1 MPSIARTFFAAS
13 LMSACLHAAAAPEAT
28 PATDNPL
35 SVHIL
40 DLQSGQPTAGVAVTL
55 EQRDG
60 RDWRAL
66 ANAVTDAQGRVRA
79 LYPAGKPLAAGAYRI
94 VFKTGEHYARLRQP
108 TFFDQIPVEFKVDN
122 TAQHYHIPLLLSPYG
137 YSTYRGN

>member
-1 MPSIARTFFAAS
+1 MKNITRILLGATLASAS
-13 LMSACLHAAAAPEAT
+13 LLAAAA
-28 PATDNPL
+28 DNPL

-40 DLQSGQPTAGVAVTL
+40 DLQSGKPTAGVAVSL

-60 RDWRAL
+60 QAWRAL
-66 ANAVTDAQGRVRA
+66 GNAVTDAQGRVRA
-79 LYPAGKPLAAGAYRI
+79 LYPAGKPISKGVYRI
-94 VFKTGEHYARLRQP
+94 VFNTGEHYARLRQP
-108 TFFDQIPVEFKVDN
+108 TFFEQIPVEFKIDD

>member
-1 MPSIARTFFAAS
+1 MKTITRSLLALTLAATCLAAS
-13 LMSACLHAAAAPEAT
+13 AAAPA
-28 PATDNPL
+28 DNPL

-60 RDWRAL
+60 PQWRAL
-66 ANAVTDAQGRVRA
+66 GSAVTDAQGRIRA
-79 LYPAGKPLAAGAYRI
+79 LYPAGKPLAAGAYRV
-94 VFKTGEHYARLRQP
+94 VFKTGDHYAKLRQP
-108 TFFDQIPVEFKVDN
+108 TFFEQIPVEFKIEN
-122 TAQHYHIPLLLSPYG
+122 TTQHYHIPLLLSPYG

>member
-1 MPSIARTFFAAS
+1 MKMIARTFLAAS
-13 LMSACLHAAAAPEAT
+13 LMGACLHASAA
-28 PATDNPL
+28 DNRL

-40 DLQSGQPTAGVAVTL
+40 DLQSGQPTSGVAVTL
-55 EQRDG
+55 EQRDAQG
-60 RDWRAL
+60 WRAL
-66 ANAVTDAQGRVRA
+66 GSAVTDAQGRVRA
-79 LYPAGKPLAAGAYRI
+79 LYPAGKPMQSGAYRI

>member
-1 MPSIARTFFAAS
+1 MNNIARSFLAAG
-13 LMSACLHAAAAPEAT
+13 LLGACLHAGAS
-28 PATDNPL
+28 DNPL

-40 DLQSGQPTAGVAVTL
+40 DLQSGQPTAGVNVTL

-60 RDWRAL
+60 QQWRTL
-66 ANAVTDAQGRVRA
+66 GQGMTDAQGRVRA
-79 LYPAGKPLAAGAYRI
+79 LYPADRQITAGAYRI

-108 TFFDQIPVEFKVDN
+108 TFFDQIPVEFKVEN

>member
-1 MPSIARTFFAAS
+1 MKTIARTFLAAT
-13 LMSACLHAAAAPEAT
+13 LMSACLHAAAA
-28 PATDNPL
+28 DNPL

-40 DLQSGQPTAGVAVTL
+40 DLQSGQPASRVAVTL

-60 RDWRAL
+60 LEWRAL
-66 ANAVTDAQGRVRA
+66 GSAVTDAQGRVRA
-79 LYPAGKPLAAGAYRI
+79 LYPAGKPLTAGAYRI

-108 TFFDQIPVEFKVDN
+108 SFFDQIPVEFKVEN

>member
-1 MPSIARTFFAAS
+1 MNTIARTFLAAG
-13 LMSACLHAAAAPEAT
+13 LFGACLHAVAAG
-28 PATDNPL
+28 NPL

-40 DLQSGQPTAGVAVTL
+40 DLQSGQPTAGVNVTL
-55 EQRDG
+55 EARDG
-60 RDWRAL
+60 QQWRTL
-66 ANAVTDAQGRVRA
+66 GQGTTDAQGRVRA
-79 LYPAGKPLAAGAYRI
+79 LYPAGKQITAGAYRI

>member
-1 MPSIARTFFAAS
+1 MNTFTRPLLAAALS
-13 LMSACLHAAAAPEAT
+13 LTCLQAAAA
-28 PATDNPL
+28 DNPL

-40 DLQSGQPTAGVAVTL
+40 DLTSGQPTAGVAVTL

-60 RDWRAL
+60 AQWRAIGS
-66 ANAVTDAQGRVRA
+66 AVTDAQGRVRA
-79 LYPAGKPLAAGAYRI
+79 LYPADKALARGAYRI

-108 TFFDQIPVEFKVDN
+108 TFFDQIPVEFKVEN

>member
-1 MPSIARTFFAAS
+1 MNRLSRSLLAAA
-13 LMSACLHAAAAPEAT
+13 LASACLHAAAAA
-28 PATDNPL
+28 AAADNPL

-60 RDWRAL
+60 PAWRTL
-66 ANAVTDAQGRVRA
+66 GSAVTDAQGRVRA
-79 LYPAGKPLAAGAYRI
+79 LYPADKTFTAGAYRI

-108 TFFDQIPVEFKVDN
+108 TFFEQIPIEFKVGD

>member
-13 LMSACLHAAAAPEAT
+13 LLSACLHAAAAPA
-28 PATDNPL
+28 ADNPL

-55 EQRDG
+55 ERRDG

-108 TFFDQIPVEFKVDN
+108 TFFDQIPVEFKVEN
-122 TAQHYHIPLLLSPYG
+122 TTQHYHIPLLLSPYG

>member
-1 MPSIARTFFAAS
+1 MKTIARS
-13 LMSACLHAAAAPEAT
+13 LLALTLAGACLHVAAA
-28 PATDNPL
+28 DNPL

-40 DLQSGQPTAGVAVTL
+40 DLQSGQPTSGVAVTL

-60 RDWRAL
+60 PQWRAL
-66 ANAVTDAQGRVRA
+66 GSAVTDAQGRVRA
-79 LYPAGKPLAAGAYRI
+79 LYPAGKPLVAGAYRI
-94 VFKTGEHYARLRQP
+94 VFKTGEHYAKLRQP
-108 TFFDQIPVEFKVDN
+108 TFFEQIPVEFKVEN

>member
-1 MPSIARTFFAAS
+1 MKTIARTLFAAT
-13 LMSACLHAAAAPEAT
+13 LMSACLHATAA
-28 PATDNPL
+28 DNPL

-40 DLQSGQPTAGVAVTL
+40 DLQSGQPGAGVGVTL

-60 RDWRAL
+60 AQWRAL
-66 ANAVTDAQGRVRA
+66 GSAVTDAQGRVRA
-79 LYPAGKPLAAGAYRI
+79 LYPTGKPLAAGAYRI
-94 VFKTGEHYARLRQP
+94 IFNTGEHYARLRQP
-108 TFFDQIPVEFKVDN
+108 SFFDQIPVEFKVEN

>member
-1 MPSIARTFFAAS
+1 MNTIARHFLAAS
-13 LMSACLHAAAAPEAT
+13 LLGACLHAVAA
-28 PATDNPL
+28 DNPL

-40 DLQSGQPTAGVAVTL
+40 DLQSGQPTAGVNVTL
-55 EQRDG
+55 EARDG
-60 RDWRAL
+60 QQWRTLGQAT
-66 ANAVTDAQGRVRA
+66 TDAQGRVRA
-79 LYPAGKPLAAGAYRI
+79 LYPEGKQMTAGAYRI

>member
-1 MPSIARTFFAAS
+1 MHTTIRGAFLAAALLGS
-13 LMSACLHAAAAPEAT
+13 SLHALAA
-28 PATDNPL
+28 DNPL

-40 DLQSGQPTAGVAVTL
+40 DLQSGQPTPGVALTL
-55 EQRDG
+55 EQQDKG
-60 RDWRAL
+60 EWRAL
-66 ANAVTDAQGRVRA
+66 GSAVTDAQGRVRA
-79 LYPAGKPLAAGAYRI
+79 LYPAGKTLASGAYRI

-108 TFFDQIPVEFKVDN
+108 TFFEQIPIEFKVAD

>member
-1 MPSIARTFFAAS
+1 MNTIARNFLAAGLLGAS
-13 LMSACLHAAAAPEAT
+13 LHAVAA
-28 PATDNPL
+28 DNPL

-40 DLQSGQPTAGVAVTL
+40 DLQSGQPTAGVNVTL
-55 EQRDG
+55 EERDG
-60 RDWRAL
+60 QQWRTL
-66 ANAVTDAQGRVRA
+66 GQGMTDAQGRVRA
-79 LYPAGKPLAAGAYRI
+79 LYPAGRQLTAGAYRI

>member
-1 MPSIARTFFAAS
+1 MKTITRSLLALTLAATCLAAS
-13 LMSACLHAAAAPEAT
+13 AAAPA
-28 PATDNPL
+28 DNPL

-60 RDWRAL
+60 PQWRAL
-66 ANAVTDAQGRVRA
+66 GSAVTDAQGRIRA
-79 LYPAGKPLAAGAYRI
+79 LYPAGKPLAAGAYRV
-94 VFKTGEHYARLRQP
+94 VFKTGEHYAKLRQP
-108 TFFDQIPVEFKVDN
+108 TFFEQIPVEFKIEN
-122 TAQHYHIPLLLSPYG
+122 TTQHYHIPLLLSPYG

>member
-1 MPSIARTFFAAS
+1 MNIIARPLLAAALALS
-13 LMSACLHAAAAPEAT
+13 CLQAAAAA
-28 PATDNPL
+28 ANNPL

-60 RDWRAL
+60 QQWRAL
-66 ANAVTDAQGRVRA
+66 SKGVTDAQGRVRA
-79 LYPAGKPLAAGAYRI
+79 LYPAGKTLASGAYRI
-94 VFKTGEHYARLRQP
+94 VFKTGEHYAKLRQP
-108 TFFDQIPVEFKVDN
+108 TFFDQIPVEFKVED

>member
-1 MPSIARTFFAAS
+1 MKTITRILLGATLASAS
-13 LMSACLHAAAAPEAT
+13 LLAVAA
-28 PATDNPL
+28 DNPL

-60 RDWRAL
+60 QAWRAL
-66 ANAVTDAQGRVRA
+66 GSAVTDAQGRVRA
-79 LYPAGKPLAAGAYRI
+79 LNPADKSFTAGAYRI

-108 TFFDQIPVEFKVDN
+108 TFFEQVPIEFKVGD
-122 TAQHYHIPLLLSPYG
+122 TTQHYHIPLLLSPYG

>member
-1 MPSIARTFFAAS
+1 MTIARTLVAAT
-13 LMSACLHAAAAPEAT
+13 LACACLHAAAA
-28 PATDNPL
+28 DNPL

-40 DLQSGQPTAGVAVTL
+40 DLQSGQPSAGVGVIL
-55 EQRDG
+55 EARDG
-60 RDWRAL
+60 QQWRTIGQ
-66 ANAVTDAQGRVRA
+66 AVTDAQGRVRA
-79 LYPAGKPLAAGAYRI
+79 LYPASKPLAAGAYRI
-94 VFKTGEHYARLRQP
+94 VFKTGEHYARLRQS

>member
-1 MPSIARTFFAAS
+1 MNTIARTVLAAG
-13 LMSACLHAAAAPEAT
+13 LLGACLHAAAA
-28 PATDNPL
+28 DNPL

-40 DLQSGQPTAGVAVTL
+40 DLQSGQPTAGVNVTL
-55 EQRDG
+55 EARDG
-60 RDWRAL
+60 QQWRTL
-66 ANAVTDAQGRVRA
+66 GQGVTDAQGRVRA
-79 LYPAGKPLAAGAYRI
+79 LYPEGKQITAGAYRI

-122 TAQHYHIPLLLSPYG
+122 TTQHYHIPLLLSPYG

>member
-1 MPSIARTFFAAS
+1 MRTMTRPLLALTLAG
-13 LMSACLHAAAAPEAT
+13 ACLHAAAA
-28 PATDNPL
+28 DNPL

-40 DLQSGQPTAGVAVTL
+40 DLQSGQPTAGVGVTL

-60 RDWRAL
+60 PHWRAL
-66 ANAVTDAQGRVRA
+66 GNAVTDAQGRVRA

-94 VFKTGEHYARLRQP
+94 VFKTGEHYAKLRQP
-108 TFFDQIPVEFKVDN
+108 TFFDQIPVEFKVAD
-122 TAQHYHIPLLLSPYG
+122 TAQHYHIPLLLSPFG

>member
-1 MPSIARTFFAAS
+1 MNTIARSFLAAGLLCAS
-13 LMSACLHAAAAPEAT
+13 LHAVAA
-28 PATDNPL
+28 DNPL

-40 DLQSGQPTAGVAVTL
+40 DLQSGQPTAGVNVTL
-55 EQRDG
+55 EERDG
-60 RDWRAL
+60 QQWRTL
-66 ANAVTDAQGRVRA
+66 SQGTTDTQGRVRA
-79 LYPAGKPLAAGAYRI
+79 LYPAGKQITAGAYRI

>member
-1 MPSIARTFFAAS
+1 MKTIIRPLFALA
-13 LMSACLHAAAAPEAT
+13 LAGACLRAAAA
-28 PATDNPL
+28 DNPL

-60 RDWRAL
+60 PQWRAL
-66 ANAVTDAQGRVRA
+66 GSAVTDAQGRVRA

-94 VFKTGEHYARLRQP
+94 VFKTGEHYAKLRQP
-108 TFFDQIPVEFKVDN
+108 TFFDQIPVEFKVEN
-122 TAQHYHIPLLLSPYG
+122 TAQHYHIPLLLSPFG

>member
-1 MPSIARTFFAAS
+1 MKTITRILLGATLAGAS
-13 LMSACLHAAAAPEAT
+13 LLAAAA
-28 PATDNPL
+28 DNPL

-40 DLQSGQPTAGVAVTL
+40 DLQSGKPTAGVGVSL

-60 RDWRAL
+60 QAWRAL
-66 ANAVTDAQGRVRA
+66 GNAVTDEQGRVRA
-79 LYPAGKPLAAGAYRI
+79 LYPAGKTITKGVYRI
-94 VFKTGEHYARLRQP
+94 VFNTGEHYARLRQP
-108 TFFDQIPVEFKVDN
+108 TFFEQIPVEFKVDD

>member
-1 MPSIARTFFAAS
+1 MKTITRILLGATLASAS
-13 LMSACLHAAAAPEAT
+13 LLAVAA
-28 PATDNPL
+28 DNPL

-40 DLQSGQPTAGVAVTL
+40 DLQSGKPTAGVAVSL

-60 RDWRAL
+60 QAWRTL
-66 ANAVTDAQGRVRA
+66 GNAVTDEQGRVRA
-79 LYPAGKPLAAGAYRI
+79 LYPAGKPIVKGVYRI
-94 VFKTGEHYARLRQP
+94 VFNTGEHYARLRQP
-108 TFFDQIPVEFKVDN
+108 TFFEQIPVEFKVDD

>member
-1 MPSIARTFFAAS
+1 MNITVPSFLATA
-13 LMSACLHAAAAPEAT
+13 LMSACLHAAAA
-28 PATDNPL
+28 DNPL

-40 DLQSGQPTAGVAVTL
+40 DLQSGQPGAGVAVTL

-60 RDWRAL
+60 PDWRAL
-66 ANAVTDAQGRVRA
+66 ASAVTDAQGRVRA
-79 LYPAGKPLAAGAYRI
+79 LYPAGKPIAAGAYRI
-94 VFKTGEHYARLRQP
+94 VFNTGAHYARLRQP